1 MFDIGFWELVLISVV
16 GLVVLGPERLPHAIR
31 SVSRFVGAAKS
42 MANSVKDELSHE
54 LKVQELQE
62 NLRKAE
68 QMGMDDLSPE
78 LKSSVEELKKVADW
92 VAMFRPEKLRIE
104 GHTDSDGQASVNQ
117 RLSTFRAKAV
127 KQALVSQYQLSEEMI
142 GAVGFGEQ
150 RPLVSN
156 DSERNKAMNRRIE
169 IIIWE

>member
-54 LKVQELQE
+54 LKVQELQD

-68 QMGMDDLSPE
+68 QMGMKDLSPE
-78 LKSSVEELKKVADW
+78 LKSSVEELK
-92 VAMFRPEKLRIE
+92 
-104 GHTDSDGQASVNQ
+104 QAAQSVN
-117 RLSTFRAKAV
+117 RPYAENTEPDAKPAKAEPV
-127 KQALVSQYQLSEEMI
+127 VESVE
-142 GAVGFGEQ
+142 
-150 RPLVSN
+150 
-156 DSERNKAMNRRIE
+156 KAEDIKVTAADKKAE
-169 IIIWE
+169 

>member
-31 SVSRFVGAAKS
+31 SVSRFIGAAKS

-68 QMGMDDLSPE
+68 QMGMEDLSPE
-78 LKSSVEELKKVADW
+78 LKSSVEELKKAAQSVN
-92 VAMFRPEKLRIE
+92 RPYAKN
-104 GHTDSDGQASVNQ
+104 TDSEAEPVK
-117 RLSTFRAKAV
+117 TEPAVEEAV
-127 KQALVSQYQLSEEMI
+127 KAQESKVTA
-142 GAVGFGEQ
+142 A
-150 RPLVSN
+150 
-156 DSERNKAMNRRIE
+156 DKKAE
-169 IIIWE
+169 

>member
-31 SVSRFVGAAKS
+31 SVSKFVGAAKN

-68 QMGMDDLSPE
+68 KMGMEDLSPE
-78 LKSSVEELKKVADW
+78 LKSSVEQL
-92 VAMFRPEKLRIE
+92 
-104 GHTDSDGQASVNQ
+104 
-117 RLSTFRAKAV
+117 
-127 KQALVSQYQLSEEMI
+127 KQAAQDV
-142 GAVGFGEQ
+142 Q
-150 RPLVSN
+150 RPYASKSESATNSAEAANEVEPAQNAN
-156 DSERNKAMNRRIE
+156 DSVGVVESLNTQSAPQADKKAE
-169 IIIWE
+169 

>member
-31 SVSRFVGAAKS
+31 SVSRFIGAAKS

-78 LKSSVEELKKVADW
+78 LKSSVEELKKAARSVN
-92 VAMFRPEKLRIE
+92 RPYAKN
-104 GHTDSDGQASVNQ
+104 TDSEAEPVK
-117 RLSTFRAKAV
+117 TEPAAEKVEKA
-127 KQALVSQYQLSEEMI
+127 EESKVT
-142 GAVGFGEQ
+142 AA
-150 RPLVSN
+150 
-156 DSERNKAMNRRIE
+156 DKKAE
-169 IIIWE
+169 

>member
-78 LKSSVEELKKVADW
+78 LKSSVEELKKA
-92 VAMFRPEKLRIE
+92 A
-104 GHTDSDGQASVNQ
+104 QSVNRPYAEPTKSEAEPKQ
-117 RLSTFRAKAV
+117 EVPATETVEKA
-127 KQALVSQYQLSEEMI
+127 EEI
-142 GAVGFGEQ
+142 KVTAA
-150 RPLVSN
+150 
-156 DSERNKAMNRRIE
+156 DKKAE
-169 IIIWE
+169 